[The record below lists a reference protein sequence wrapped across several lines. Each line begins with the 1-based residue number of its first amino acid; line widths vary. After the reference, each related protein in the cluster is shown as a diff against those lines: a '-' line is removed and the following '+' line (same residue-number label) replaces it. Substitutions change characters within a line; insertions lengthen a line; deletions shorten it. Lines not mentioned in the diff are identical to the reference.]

1 MDPITIGYLSLAA
14 IAVAIYAGLH
24 VAIALAG
31 VSLLGVWAITGKLTL
46 AMNFVALA
54 ATDSIAEYTFGVVPL
69 FVLMGLAVSESGFG
83 RDTFAIIARGMRRW
97 RAGLGVATVLSNAV
111 FAAIT
116 GVSIASAAV
125 FSKVAVPEMIRAGTD
140 RGLAGGVVAGSS
152 VLGMLIPPSLLLIL
166 FAILTD
172 SSVGDLFIGGIGP
185 GLLLAFAYIAYLTI
199 LGIAR
204 PGLFNLP
211 SDFRSS
217 DDVPTRAIL
226 PILGLAGTVLSGIY
240 LGFFTPTEAGAV
252 GAAAALLLGVLMRR
266 IGSRQAWRI
275 AVQTGHITAAVS
287 FLIIGA
293 SIYSRMLAYSGL
305 PAAITEAAI
314 GSGIGPTEFL
324 LLFAL
329 ILVVLG
335 TVLDSS
341 SIMLVTVP
349 LAFPITQ
356 EMGIDIVHFG
366 LITVLAVEVG
376 LLTPP
381 LGLSVFVVHATLRD
395 TGITLGEV
403 FRGAAPFALIMAASL
418 VLLIFVPQIATGLL
432 GR

>member
-1 MDPITIGYLSLAA
+1 MDPVTVGYLSLIA
-14 IAVAIYAGLH
+14 IAIAIYAGLH

-31 VSLLGVWAITGKLTL
+31 ISLFSVWAITGKLKL
-46 AMNFVALA
+46 ATSFVALA

-69 FVLMGLAVSESGFG
+69 FVLMGLAVSESGLG
-83 RDTFAIIARGMRRW
+83 RDTFAIIARGLQRW
-97 RAGLGVATVLSNAV
+97 RAGLSVATVLSNAV

-125 FSKVAVPEMIRAGTD
+125 FSKVAVPEMVRAGTS
-140 RGLAGGVVAGSS
+140 RSIAVGVVAGSS

-185 GLLLAFAYIAYLTI
+185 GLLLAFAYIAYLSI
-199 LGIAR
+199 LGFLR
-204 PGLFNLP
+204 PDLFNM
-211 SDFRSS
+211 SREFESS
-217 DDVPTRAIL
+217 DHVPTRAML
-226 PILGLAGTVLSGIY
+226 PILGLAATVLSGIY

-252 GAAAALLLGVLMRR
+252 GAAAALIIGVAMRR
-266 IGSRQAWRI
+266 IGRREGWQI

-293 SIYSRMLAYSGL
+293 SIYSRMLAFSGL
-305 PAAITEAAI
+305 PAAITQAAI
-314 GSGIGPTEFL
+314 DTGIGPTAFL
-324 LLFAL
+324 LVFAAIL
-329 ILVVLG
+329 IVLG

-403 FRGAAPFALIMAASL
+403 FRGAIPFALIMAASL
-418 VLLIFVPQIATGLL
+418 IALIFYPQIATGLL